1 MNAVTAA
8 LLAGGKS
15 TRMGRDKCL
24 VEVDGAPL
32 WRRQLDLLA
41 TLSDD
46 VMVVAPKW
54 PTWCPPT
61 IRWVADAAEDHGPLG
76 GLAAA
81 LAAATHERVLVLA
94 VDLPGMTLDYLRRM
108 LAQSDSVVGAVPII
122 DDLFQPLSAVYP
134 RAARARTSARL
145 PESDKSLQRLVR
157 ELVAAGQMHGILVEP
172 NDLPRFRNLNSAT
185 D

>member
-1 MNAVTAA
+1 MNTVTAA

-24 VEVDGAPL
+24 VEIDGIPL
-32 WRRQLDLLA
+32 WQRQLDLLA

-46 VMVVAPKW
+46 VVVVAPTA
-54 PTWCPPT
+54 PAWCPPT
-61 IRWVADAAEDHGPLG
+61 VRWIADAAADHGPLG

-81 LAAATHERVLVLA
+81 LDAATHERVLVLA
-94 VDLPGMTLDYLRRM
+94 IDLPGMTLDYLRRL
-108 LAQSDSVVGAVPII
+108 LAQADSAVGVVPLI

-134 RAARARTSARL
+134 RASRTAATARL

-157 ELVAAGQMHGILVEP
+157 ELVSAGQMHGIPVEP
-172 NDLPRFRNLNSAT
+172 RDLPCFRNLNSPA

>member
-1 MNAVTAA
+1 MNTVTAV

-24 VEVDGAPL
+24 VEIGGTPL

-41 TLSDD
+41 PLSDD
-46 VMVVAPKW
+46 VVVVAPTW
-54 PTWCPPT
+54 PAWCPPT
-61 IRWVADAAEDHGPLG
+61 VRWIADAAADHGPLG
-76 GLAAA
+76 GLVAA
-81 LAAATHERVLVLA
+81 LDAATHERVLVLA
-94 VDLPGMTLDYLRRM
+94 IDLPGMTRDYLRRL
-108 LAQSDSVVGAVPII
+108 LAQSDPAVGVVPLI

-134 RAARARTSARL
+134 RAALAIANARL

-157 ELVAAGQMHGILVEP
+157 ELVSAGQMHGIPVEP
-172 NDLPRFRNLNSAT
+172 CNLPYFRNLNSAS

>member
-1 MNAVTAA
+1 MNTVTGV

-24 VEVDGAPL
+24 VEIDEAPL

-46 VMVVAPKW
+46 VVVVAPIW
-54 PTWCPPT
+54 PAWCPPT
-61 IRWVADAAEDHGPLG
+61 VRWIPDAALDHGPLG

-81 LAAATHERVLVLA
+81 LDAATHERVLVLA
-94 VDLPGMTLDYLRRM
+94 VDLPGMTLDYLRRL
-108 LAQSDSVVGAVPII
+108 LAQADSTVGVVPII

-134 RAARARTSARL
+134 RAARVIAAARL
-145 PESDKSLQRLVR
+145 HEPDKSLQRLVR
-157 ELVAAGQMHGILVEP
+157 ELIASGQMQSMPVEP
-172 NDLPRFRNLNSAT
+172 GDRPHFRNLNSAT